1 MTHVRFDLNSAAALA
16 TTALVVAVAEPQS
29 TEGPCQR
36 LKTII
41 DAFGTS
47 GRVGFFSPH
56 YLGGL
61 SWMDYFIYGSRTS
74 LLASATTAP
83 PLTQEVGE
91 LVIQ

>member
-1 MTHVRFDLNSAAALA
+1 MTHVRFDLSSAAALE
-16 TTALVVAVAEPQS
+16 TAALAVVVAEPLT
-29 TEGPCQR
+29 TEEPCER
-36 LKTII
+36 LNTII

-47 GRVGFFSPH
+47 GRGNFFSPH

-74 LLASATTAP
+74 VLASATTAP

-91 LVIQ
+91 LVIN